1 MILTVWAAL
10 QLVWVIM
17 LLIVQLLQ
25 IARAQT
31 TWESMRGRT
40 DHESRA
46 AEAINSALV
55 AGTPSVSGAALG
67 GRLGSDPEREPSPR
81 RTQARRDGW
90 FSKCIKLLGVDTF
103 VATAQGGVR
112 FRKKGNPFS
121 RGAITNC
128 KDFWCDS
135 APYFTRREAGTAM
148 LDRQVVNY
156 MRMYETP
163 PRMKAR
169 RSPNGGE
176 QGGYLSI
183 GSEDAV

>member
-1 MILTVWAAL
+1 MILTIWAAL
-10 QLVWVIM
+10 QLVWVVM

-31 TWESMRGRT
+31 TWESMRSRT
-40 DHESRA
+40 DRGSRA

-55 AGTPSVSGAALG
+55 AGTPSVSGGALNAS
-67 GRLGSDPEREPSPR
+67 LGSDPERESASR

-103 VATAQGGVR
+103 VATAQSGVR
-112 FRKKGNPFS
+112 FQRKGNPFS

-135 APYFTRREAGTAM
+135 TPYFTRREAGTAM

-169 RSPNGGE
+169 RSPNGRE
-176 QGGYLSI
+176 GGIYRSVS
-183 GSEDAV
+183 SEDAV